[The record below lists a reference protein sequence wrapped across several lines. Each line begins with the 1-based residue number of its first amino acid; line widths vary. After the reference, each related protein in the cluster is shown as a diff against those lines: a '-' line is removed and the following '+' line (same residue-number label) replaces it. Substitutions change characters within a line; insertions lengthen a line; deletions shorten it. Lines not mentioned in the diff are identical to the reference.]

1 MTDLKR
7 IPVEIRSAVIM
18 GLAALLITFMVSV
31 LAGNDPG
38 QIIGRTIVMTLVF
51 AVIGL
56 GAMIVLKQF
65 VPEVYNIFSG
75 SFEAESAPPEPEEA
89 VINSQ
94 GSSRESTGSQQGR
107 EQEKEEVERTDPGEE
122 IPEPGTPEDTREG
135 YDEAFTPLDKEDY
148 PRATVSQDAAQG
160 KMGKHIILDEK
171 KVQYEPKVMAEAI
184 RTIMSRDK
192 E

>member
-1 MTDLKR
+1 MTALKR
-7 IPVEIRSAVIM
+7 IPIEFRSAIIM
-18 GLAALLITFMVSV
+18 GLAALLITFIVSV
-31 LAGNDPG
+31 LAGNNPG
-38 QIIGRTIVMTLVF
+38 QIIGRTIIMTFVF

-75 SFEAESAPPEPEEA
+75 DIETGGVPSEPEEA
-89 VINSQ
+89 VINS
-94 GSSRESTGSQQGR
+94 GDSFREAEGSQTGH
-107 EQEKEEVERTDPGEE
+107 EEEAEEGGMTPSTEE
-122 IPEPGTPEDTREG
+122 ISETGAPENTREG
-135 YDEAFTPLDKEDY
+135 HDEAFTPLDKEDY

-184 RTIMSRDK
+184 RTMMSRDK